1 MSVATASF
9 GERPRFITF
18 EGGEGA
24 GKSTQIRTLADRL
37 GSLGID
43 VTTTREIGGTPGADE
58 IRALVV
64 SGQDGRWDPL
74 AEALLATAARQDH
87 LHRLIRPTLEAGAWV
102 LCDRFADSTRAY
114 QGFGRGAPSDAIETM
129 TDMVVGDTVPDLTLL
144 LDLPVEIGLS
154 RAHVRDASRAQ
165 PGQPIDDRFE
175 RMDTTFHERMRQGFL
190 TVARREPERVAIV
203 DASKDADA
211 VADQIWSVVAARLGK
226 VD

>member
-1 MSVATASF
+1 MSATAPTF
-9 GERPRFITF
+9 GSQSRFITF

-43 VTTTREIGGTPGADE
+43 VVTTREIGGTTGADE

-87 LHRLIRPTLEAGAWV
+87 LHRMIRPSLETGSWV

-114 QGFGRGAPSDAIETM
+114 QGFGRGARSDDIEAM
-129 TDMVVGDTVPDLTLL
+129 TRMVVGDTVPDLTLL
-144 LDLPVEIGLS
+144 LDLPVEVGLA
-154 RAHVRDASRAQ
+154 RAQVRDASRAI
-165 PGQPIDDRFE
+165 PGQAVDDRFE
-175 RMDTTFHERMRQGFL
+175 RMDTAFHERMRQGFL
-190 TVARREPERVAIV
+190 TIARREPGRVAVI
-203 DASKDADA
+203 DASKDTDG
-211 VADQIWSVVAARLGK
+211 VADQIWAVVVDRLGRAA
-226 VD
+226 